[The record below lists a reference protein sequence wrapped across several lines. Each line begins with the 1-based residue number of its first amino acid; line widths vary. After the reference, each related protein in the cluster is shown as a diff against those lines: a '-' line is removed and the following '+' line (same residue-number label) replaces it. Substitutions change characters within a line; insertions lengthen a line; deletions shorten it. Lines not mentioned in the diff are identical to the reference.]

1 MGTIYGYCR
10 CSTDESRQDIDRQ
23 RRELKKQGVRDE
35 HIFFEYVSG
44 RNPNKVEL
52 SRLVERLDVGDTIC
66 TTEVSR
72 ISRSTKELCEIIDM
86 AQEKQIKLVIGNI
99 VIDCGKNDPM
109 TKGMLLMWS
118 VFSELEADLIS
129 QRVKSGMANAKA
141 KGAVI
146 GRPKTTI
153 DNLPTGFI
161 RHYAKYKFGDLT
173 LTELARVCGISRQS
187 AYKYKEI
194 YEGVSL

>member
-1 MGTIYGYCR
+1 MSKVYGYCR

-23 RRELKKQGVRDE
+23 RRELRKLGVKDE
-35 HIFFEYVSG
+35 HIYFEYVSG
-44 RNPNKVEL
+44 RNPNKVEW

-72 ISRSTKELCEIIDM
+72 ISRSTKELCEIIDIV
-86 AQEKQIKLVIGNI
+86 QEKQIKLIIGSI

-118 VFSELEADLIS
+118 VFAELEADLIS

-141 KGAVI
+141 KGVKI
-146 GRPKTTI
+146 GRPKTSV
-153 DNLPTGFI
+153 DNLPTTFL
-161 RHYAKYKFGDLT
+161 RHYPKYKAGNLT
-173 LTELARVCGISRQS
+173 LTELARVCSISRQS
-187 AYKYKEI
+187 AYKYKAI
-194 YEGVSL
+194 YEEVVV

>member
-1 MGTIYGYCR
+1 MSIYGYCR

-23 RRELKKQGVRDE
+23 RRELKKLGVKDKD
-35 HIFFEYVSG
+35 IYFEYVSG

-86 AQEKQIKLVIGNI
+86 VQEKQIKLVIGNI

-118 VFSELEADLIS
+118 VFLELEADLIS

-146 GRPKTTI
+146 GRPKTTL
-153 DNLPTGFI
+153 DNLPTVFL
-161 RHYAKYKFGDLT
+161 RHYPLYNRGDLT
-173 LTELARVCGISRQS
+173 LTELAKVCGISRQS
-187 AYKYKEI
+187 AYKYKAI
-194 YEGVSL
+194 YEEGRV

>member
-1 MGTIYGYCR
+1 MSIYGYCR

-23 RRELKKQGVRDE
+23 RRELKKLGVKDKD
-35 HIFFEYVSG
+35 IYFEYVSG

-86 AQEKQIKLVIGNI
+86 VQEKQIKLVIGNI

-146 GRPKTTI
+146 GRPKTTL
-153 DNLPTGFI
+153 DNLPTVFL
-161 RHYAKYKFGDLT
+161 RHYPLYNRGDLT
-173 LTELARVCGISRQS
+173 LTELAKVCGISRQS
-187 AYKYKEI
+187 AYKYKAI
-194 YEGVSL
+194 YEEGRV